1 MCPHAVTLFSAA
13 GCQTCSAGMAS
24 TRNARSNAGLC
35 GESKAHAERRAERV
49 GSSPRGGDA
58 LRDRREPGVRGV
70 RGGVA
75 GNHHGDVPRALL
87 LRKRRQRGRKP
98 HARGA
103 VPAREVQAD
112 HLVVESLGR
121 GDGLAARVLQVQL
134 RHHLFQRDAI
144 VARLPSGAER
154 GRVGYVPV
162 VVITPSSAAASPGR
176 DLAGA
181 FAARARYETVRAGSR
196 ALTGA
201 RGAGGLAPL
210 FFRHGR
216 DAEARRRVKTTR
228 R

>member
-1 MCPHAVTLFSAA
+1 
-13 GCQTCSAGMAS
+13 MAELDLE
-24 TRNARSNAGLC
+24 NARGEPVAAAEAFDNKVVGLYFTGRHC
-35 GESKAHAERRAERV
+35 PACVRF
-49 GSSPRGGDA
+49 SPA
-58 LRDRREPGVRGV
+58 
-70 RGGVA
+70 
-75 GNHHGDVPRALL
+75 
-87 LRKRRQRGRKP
+87 
-98 HARGA
+98 
-103 VPAREVQAD
+103 
-112 HLVVESLGR
+112 
-121 GDGLAARVLQVQL
+121 LAA
-134 RHHLFQRDAI
+134 F
-144 VARLPSGAER
+144 SEEE
-154 GRVGYVPV
+154 RVGYVPV